1 PFTTL
6 STNLIKGG
14 NAVNTVPAECEFS
27 FEFRNLPQD
36 TAATID
42 GRLRSYVDNELL
54 PAMRAELADASIEI
68 SAVGPVPPF
77 EANEE
82 SDIVKL
88 ARALTGDKAV
98 RKAAGCTEAGYFDGI
113 AGIPTVVCGPLG
125 DAIHCANEYVTV
137 SQMEKCRDFLLKVAE
152 SLKFSSAHL

>member
-1 PFTTL
+1 VLAEFLRDNNIKADGCIVGEPTGMTVWTGHKGRSEYHVRVRGKAVHSSCALTDQGCNAIDYATKFIAKIREIGEEFRRSGHRDKDFHVPFTTL

-54 PAMRAELADASIEI
+54 PAMR
-68 SAVGPVPPF
+68 
-77 EANEE
+77 
-82 SDIVKL
+82 
-88 ARALTGDKAV
+88 
-98 RKAAGCTEAGYFDGI
+98 
-113 AGIPTVVCGPLG
+113 
-125 DAIHCANEYVTV
+125 
-137 SQMEKCRDFLLKVAE
+137 
-152 SLKFSSAHL
+152 